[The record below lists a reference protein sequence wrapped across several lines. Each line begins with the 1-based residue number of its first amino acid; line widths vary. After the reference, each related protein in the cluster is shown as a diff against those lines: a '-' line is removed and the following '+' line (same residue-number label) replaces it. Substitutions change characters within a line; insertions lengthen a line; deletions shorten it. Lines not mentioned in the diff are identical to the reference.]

1 MVTPVTG
8 TTPSVSPAGHV
19 SGRSRRTAPG
29 CHAAGV
35 GVEVVWVLPAVLA
48 VVDWWAVA
56 RGDRRTETWAKPG
69 TLVALLVTA
78 LLLGAADSTPGRW
91 LLVALCF
98 GLLGDI
104 ALLGDSLGRF
114 RAGVAAFLVGHL
126 AYLACFATLGRPRP
140 AWSWAVLLVLL
151 ASFVATR
158 EVLPATH
165 RLEGTTLSAPV
176 AVYTAAIGAMLVC
189 AWFTGE
195 WLVALGAT
203 VFVVSD
209 ATLSVDRFVRPIP
222 RAHLVVMV
230 TYHLG
235 QALIVAGVLAAA

>member
-1 MVTPVTG
+1 MND
-8 TTPSVSPAGHV
+8 
-19 SGRSRRTAPG
+19 
-29 CHAAGV
+29 
-35 GVEVVWVLPAVLA
+35 ELVWLLPAVVA
-48 VVDWWAVA
+48 PVDWWAVA
-56 RGDRRTETWAKPG
+56 RGDRRTETWAKPA
-69 TLVALLVTA
+69 TLVALIVAATV
-78 LLLGAADSTPGRW
+78 LGAPDTTPGRW
-91 LLVALCF
+91 LLLALVF

-104 ALLGDSLGRF
+104 ALLGDSLTRF

-126 AYLACFATLGRPRP
+126 AYLACFATLGLPRP

-158 EVLPATH
+158 DVLPATH
-165 RLEGTTLSAPV
+165 RLDGAALSVPV

-195 WLVALGAT
+195 WLIALGST
-203 VFVVSD
+203 VFVASD

>member
-1 MVTPVTG
+1 MND
-8 TTPSVSPAGHV
+8 
-19 SGRSRRTAPG
+19 
-29 CHAAGV
+29 
-35 GVEVVWVLPAVLA
+35 ELVWLLPAVVA
-48 VVDWWAVA
+48 PVDWWAVA
-56 RGDRRTETWAKPG
+56 RGDRRTETWAKPA
-69 TLVALLVTA
+69 TLVALIVAATV
-78 LLLGAADSTPGRW
+78 LGAPDSTPGRW
-91 LLVALCF
+91 LLLALGF

-104 ALLGDSLGRF
+104 ALLGDSLSRF

-126 AYLACFATLGRPRP
+126 AYLACFATLGLPRP

-165 RLEGTTLSAPV
+165 RLDGAALSVPV

-203 VFVVSD
+203 VFVASD

-222 RAHLVVMV
+222 NAHLVVMI
-230 TYHLG
+230 TYHVG
-235 QALIVAGVLAAA
+235 QALIVAGVLAATG

>member
-1 MVTPVTG
+1 MND
-8 TTPSVSPAGHV
+8 
-19 SGRSRRTAPG
+19 
-29 CHAAGV
+29 
-35 GVEVVWVLPAVLA
+35 ELVWLLPAVLA
-48 VVDWWAVA
+48 PVDWWAVA
-56 RGDRRTETWAKPG
+56 RGDRRTETWAKPA
-69 TLVALLVTA
+69 TLVALIVAATV
-78 LLLGAADSTPGRW
+78 LGAPDTTPGRW
-91 LLVALCF
+91 LLLALGF
-98 GLLGDI
+98 GLLGDV
-104 ALLGDSLGRF
+104 ALLGDSLARF

-126 AYLACFATLGRPRP
+126 AYLACFATLGLPRP

-165 RLEGTTLSAPV
+165 RLDGAALSVPV
-176 AVYTAAIGAMLVC
+176 AIYTAAIGAMLVC

-203 VFVVSD
+203 VFVASD

>member
-1 MVTPVTG
+1 MND
-8 TTPSVSPAGHV
+8 
-19 SGRSRRTAPG
+19 
-29 CHAAGV
+29 
-35 GVEVVWVLPAVLA
+35 ELVWLLPAVLA
-48 VVDWWAVA
+48 PVDWWAVA
-56 RGDRRTETWAKPG
+56 RGDRRTETWAKPA
-69 TLVALLVTA
+69 TLVALIVAATV
-78 LLLGAADSTPGRW
+78 LGAPDTTPGRW
-91 LLVALCF
+91 LLLALGF
-98 GLLGDI
+98 GLLGDV
-104 ALLGDSLGRF
+104 ALLGDSLARF

-126 AYLACFATLGRPRP
+126 AYLACFATLGLPRP

-165 RLEGTTLSAPV
+165 RLDGAALSVPV

-203 VFVVSD
+203 VFVASD

>member
-1 MVTPVTG
+1 
-8 TTPSVSPAGHV
+8 
-19 SGRSRRTAPG
+19 
-29 CHAAGV
+29 
-35 GVEVVWVLPAVLA
+35 
-48 VVDWWAVA
+48 
-56 RGDRRTETWAKPG
+56 
-69 TLVALLVTA
+69 VALIVAATV
-78 LLLGAADSTPGRW
+78 LGAPDTTPGRW
-91 LLVALCF
+91 LLLALVF

-104 ALLGDSLGRF
+104 ALLGDSLTRF

-126 AYLACFATLGRPRP
+126 AYLACFATLGLPRP

-158 EVLPATH
+158 DVLPATH
-165 RLEGTTLSAPV
+165 RLDGAALSVPV

-195 WLVALGAT
+195 WLIALGST
-203 VFVVSD
+203 VFVASD

>member
-1 MVTPVTG
+1 MND
-8 TTPSVSPAGHV
+8 
-19 SGRSRRTAPG
+19 
-29 CHAAGV
+29 
-35 GVEVVWVLPAVLA
+35 ELVWLLPAVLA
-48 VVDWWAVA
+48 PVDWWAVA
-56 RGDRRTETWAKPG
+56 RGDRRTETWAKPA
-69 TLVALLVTA
+69 TLVALIVAATV
-78 LLLGAADSTPGRW
+78 LGAPDSTPGRW
-91 LLVALCF
+91 LLLALGF
-98 GLLGDI
+98 GLLGDV
-104 ALLGDSLGRF
+104 ALLGDSLARF

-126 AYLACFATLGRPRP
+126 AYLACFATLGLPRP

-165 RLEGTTLSAPV
+165 RLDGAALSVPV

-203 VFVVSD
+203 VFVASD

>member
-1 MVTPVTG
+1 MST
-8 TTPSVSPAGHV
+8 
-19 SGRSRRTAPG
+19 
-29 CHAAGV
+29 
-35 GVEVVWVLPAVLA
+35 ELVWLLPAVLA
-48 VVDWWAVA
+48 PVDWWAVA
-56 RGDRRTETWAKPG
+56 RGDRRTEAWAKPA
-69 TLVALLVTA
+69 TLVALVVA
-78 LLLGAADSTPGRW
+78 AAVLGAADSTPGRW
-91 LLVALCF
+91 LLVALFF

-126 AYLACFATLGRPRP
+126 AYLACFATLGLPRP

-151 ASFVATR
+151 ASLVATR

-165 RLEGTTLSAPV
+165 RLEGAALSVPV
-176 AVYTAAIGAMLVC
+176 AVYTATIAAMLVC

-203 VFVVSD
+203 VFVASD
-209 ATLSVDRFVRPIP
+209 ATLSVDRFVRPLP

-230 TYHLG
+230 TYHVG
-235 QALIVAGVLAAA
+235 QALIVAGVLRVA

>member
-1 MVTPVTG
+1 
-8 TTPSVSPAGHV
+8 
-19 SGRSRRTAPG
+19 
-29 CHAAGV
+29 
-35 GVEVVWVLPAVLA
+35 VELIWALPAALA
-48 VVDWWAVA
+48 LVDWYAVA
-56 RGDRRTETWAKPG
+56 REDRRTETWAKPA
-69 TLVALLVTA
+69 TLVALIVAATV
-78 LLLGAADSTPGRW
+78 LGAPDSTPARW
-91 LLVALCF
+91 LLLALGF
-98 GLLGDI
+98 GLLGDV
-104 ALLGDSLGRF
+104 ALLGDSLTRF

-126 AYLACFATLGRPRP
+126 AYLACFGTLGLPRP

-165 RLEGTTLSAPV
+165 RLDGAALSVPV

-203 VFVVSD
+203 VFVASD

-222 RAHLVVMV
+222 RAHLVVMI

>member
-1 MVTPVTG
+1 MND
-8 TTPSVSPAGHV
+8 
-19 SGRSRRTAPG
+19 
-29 CHAAGV
+29 
-35 GVEVVWVLPAVLA
+35 ELVWLLPTVLA
-48 VVDWWAVA
+48 PVDWWAVA
-56 RGDRRTETWAKPG
+56 RGDRRTETWAKPA
-69 TLVALLVTA
+69 TLVALIVAATV
-78 LLLGAADSTPGRW
+78 LGAPDTTPGRW
-91 LLVALCF
+91 LLLALGF
-98 GLLGDI
+98 GLLGDL
-104 ALLGDSLGRF
+104 ALLGDSLTRF

-126 AYLACFATLGRPRP
+126 AYLACFATLGLPRP

-165 RLEGTTLSAPV
+165 RLDGAALSVPV

-203 VFVVSD
+203 VFVASD

>member
-1 MVTPVTG
+1 MND
-8 TTPSVSPAGHV
+8 
-19 SGRSRRTAPG
+19 
-29 CHAAGV
+29 
-35 GVEVVWVLPAVLA
+35 ELVWLLPAVLA
-48 VVDWWAVA
+48 PVDWWAVA
-56 RGDRRTETWAKPG
+56 RGDRRTETWAKPA
-69 TLVALLVTA
+69 TLVALIVAATV
-78 LLLGAADSTPGRW
+78 LGAPDTTPGRW
-91 LLVALCF
+91 LLLALGF
-98 GLLGDI
+98 GLLGDV
-104 ALLGDSLGRF
+104 ALLGDSLTRF

-126 AYLACFATLGRPRP
+126 AYLACFATLGLPRP

-165 RLEGTTLSAPV
+165 RLDGAALSVPV

-203 VFVVSD
+203 VFVASD

>member
-1 MVTPVTG
+1 MND
-8 TTPSVSPAGHV
+8 
-19 SGRSRRTAPG
+19 
-29 CHAAGV
+29 
-35 GVEVVWVLPAVLA
+35 ELVWLLPAVLA
-48 VVDWWAVA
+48 PVDWWAVA
-56 RGDRRTETWAKPG
+56 RGDRRTETWAKPA
-69 TLVALLVTA
+69 TLVALIVAATV
-78 LLLGAADSTPGRW
+78 LGAPDTTPGRW
-91 LLVALCF
+91 LLLALGF
-98 GLLGDI
+98 GLLGDV
-104 ALLGDSLGRF
+104 ALLGDSLTRF

-126 AYLACFATLGRPRP
+126 AYLVCFATLGLPRP

-165 RLEGTTLSAPV
+165 RLDGAALSVPV

-203 VFVVSD
+203 VFVASD

>member
-1 MVTPVTG
+1 MND
-8 TTPSVSPAGHV
+8 
-19 SGRSRRTAPG
+19 
-29 CHAAGV
+29 
-35 GVEVVWVLPAVLA
+35 ELVWLLPAVVA
-48 VVDWWAVA
+48 PVDWWAVA
-56 RGDRRTETWAKPG
+56 RGDRRTETWAKPA
-69 TLVALLVTA
+69 TLVALIVAATV
-78 LLLGAADSTPGRW
+78 LGAPDSTPGRW
-91 LLVALCF
+91 LLLALGF

-104 ALLGDSLGRF
+104 ALLGDSLTRF

-126 AYLACFATLGRPRP
+126 AYLACFATLGLPRP

-151 ASFVATR
+151 GSFVATR

-165 RLEGTTLSAPV
+165 RLDGAALSVPV

-203 VFVVSD
+203 VFVASD

-235 QALIVAGVLAAA
+235 QALIVAGVLAATG